1 MSDKSDLGSDSPK
14 SKSKYSPESIKG
26 NSNGS
31 QSIIWSEKSFLE
43 IDMEYDER
51 ERIKKEKLAKEKL
64 AKMGWPKPEHELA
77 RTPVKV
83 LNQNGSE
90 LVGNMDTNQAKE
102 IEGSSKLIEHEM
114 TSSSQVV
121 PEKVQVESELNVV
134 SELMSVKK
142 KNYPDQG
149 NLNVQFEHKKSDNDE
164 LLPKKVGKA
173 KGVKKQSRYRG
184 A

>member
-1 MSDKSDLGSDSPK
+1 MSDKSDSASDSPK
-14 SKSKYSPESIKG
+14 SKSKYSPESIRG

-64 AKMGWPKPEHELA
+64 AKMEELKPKHELA

-90 LVGNMDTNQAKE
+90 LVSKVEPIKE
-102 IEGSSKLIEHEM
+102 K
-114 TSSSQVV
+114 
-121 PEKVQVESELNVV
+121 
-134 SELMSVKK
+134 
-142 KNYPDQG
+142 
-149 NLNVQFEHKKSDNDE
+149 
-164 LLPKKVGKA
+164 
-173 KGVKKQSRYRG
+173 
-184 A
+184 